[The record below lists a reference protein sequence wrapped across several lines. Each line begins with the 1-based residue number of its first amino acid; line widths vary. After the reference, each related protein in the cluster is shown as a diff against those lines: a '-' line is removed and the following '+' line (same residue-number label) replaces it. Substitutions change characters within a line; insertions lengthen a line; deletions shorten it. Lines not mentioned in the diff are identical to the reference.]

1 MIAAYIEFY
10 GEFKLKPLYT
20 KSDYDNFLKF
30 LDREYDGGFG
40 GQVLHG
46 IIFCENDTWF
56 DRGEYDGSEWWEI
69 HTYPSLLNHFSKSDV
84 VKYDRKKKLDQL
96 NSSSSL

>member
-56 DRGEYDGSEWWEI
+56 DRGEYDGSVLI
-69 HTYPSLLNHFSKSDV
+69 LV
-84 VKYDRKKKLDQL
+84 C
-96 NSSSSL
+96 